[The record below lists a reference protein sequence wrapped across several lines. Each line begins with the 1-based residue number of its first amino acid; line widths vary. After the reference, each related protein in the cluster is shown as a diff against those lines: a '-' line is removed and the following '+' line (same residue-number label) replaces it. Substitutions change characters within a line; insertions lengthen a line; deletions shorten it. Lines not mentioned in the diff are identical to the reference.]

1 MKMLSHNY
9 LMLSAVIALNF
20 LFPVPRPT
28 PLSPEKQL
36 LELVNQERA
45 AAHLPPLEWD
55 AGLAHA
61 AYVHAQAMAAA
72 HELSHQL
79 SGEASMP
86 ARLTASTAL
95 RMDAEGEN
103 VALNVS
109 LEGAHQGLMHS
120 PPHRENILDPHFNY
134 AGFATVWD
142 KRQLWVVEDF
152 AHAGQNYSAEAAED
166 VVANAID
173 TKREKAGVAVLQRV
187 HLGWLHDVAC
197 GMGQADS
204 LQTSATSNLS
214 HQYNVVTYTQTD
226 PAVFPVSNLAVRPD
240 LHKVS
245 VAVCSVR
252 TKTYPSGVYWVIAL
266 FY

>member
-1 MKMLSHNY
+1 MLSCNS
-9 LMLSAVIALNF
+9 LLLGAVIVLNF
-20 LFPVPRPT
+20 LFPARPTT

-61 AYVHAQAMAAA
+61 AYQHALAMAAA

-79 SGEASMP
+79 EGEASMS
-86 ARLTASTAL
+86 ARLTAATTL

-109 LEGAHQGLMHS
+109 LVGAHQGLMHS

-142 KRQLWVVEDF
+142 KGQLWVVQDF
-152 AHAGQNYSAEAAED
+152 AHAGQNYSPETAENL
-166 VVANAID
+166 VANAID
-173 TKREKAGVAVLQRV
+173 TRREKARLPVLQRV
-187 HLGWLHDVAC
+187 RLGWLHDVAC

-204 LQTSATSNLS
+204 LQTSATSSLS
-214 HQYNVVTYTQTD
+214 QKYNVITYTQTD
-226 PAVFPVSNLAVRPD
+226 PAIFPAYKLAERQD
-240 LHKVS
+240 LHNVS
-245 VAVCSVR
+245 VAVCSAR
-252 TKTYPSGVYWVIAL
+252 TKTYPSGVYWIIAL